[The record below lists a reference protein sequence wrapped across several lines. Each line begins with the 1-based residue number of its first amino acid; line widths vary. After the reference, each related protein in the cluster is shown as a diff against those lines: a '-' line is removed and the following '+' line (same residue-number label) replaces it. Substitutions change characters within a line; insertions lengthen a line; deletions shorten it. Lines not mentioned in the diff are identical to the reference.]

1 MLHFLQKHAVW
12 PALRRCLR
20 GAVPFLAP
28 GAFGL
33 LSACSTAMPPVPRPP
48 ARFAQLGQL
57 VPPQTFFALSDG
69 AKLPA
74 RVWPSASRPHA
85 ILLALHG
92 FNDSR
97 DAWESVAP
105 FFTAH
110 AITVIAPDQ
119 RGFGQAPRRGG
130 WAGTARMVADV
141 REEAAQLQQAYPQTP
156 LYLVGESMGGAV
168 LMQLMAQPDAPA
180 VAGTILLAPAVWN
193 FGWAEDLPLRVLSQM
208 FPDALVTGREL
219 PVHVVASDN
228 RMALARLYYD
238 PLTLRATRLKALQ
251 GLVTLMKQAAQ
262 AAPHLRGPVL
272 SVYGDKDQLVPPG
285 AMVPVW
291 EAMPGATRRDLI
303 PGGHHL
309 LLRDRQGGRVMQD
322 ILSWITTPE
331 TWLPSG
337 GDSAASAWLATGVGE
352 AGIEKQDVPLP
363 ILPATLDRLMLEQS
377 P

>member
-1 MLHFLQKHAVW
+1 
-12 PALRRCLR
+12 
-20 GAVPFLAP
+20 
-28 GAFGL
+28 
-33 LSACSTAMPPVPRPP
+33 
-48 ARFAQLGQL
+48 
-57 VPPQTFFALSDG
+57 
-69 AKLPA
+69 
-74 RVWPSASRPHA
+74 
-85 ILLALHG
+85 
-92 FNDSR
+92 
-97 DAWESVAP
+97 
-105 FFTAH
+105 
-110 AITVIAPDQ
+110 
-119 RGFGQAPRRGG
+119 
-130 WAGTARMVADV
+130 MVADV

-168 LMQLMAQPDAPA
+168 LMQLMAQPDAPT

-193 FGWAEDLPLRVLSQM
+193 FGWAQDLPLRVLSQM

-363 ILPATLDRLMLEQS
+363 VLQPGWTGLCWNSLHKIPKSGRAESGSGRRRAR
-377 P
+377 